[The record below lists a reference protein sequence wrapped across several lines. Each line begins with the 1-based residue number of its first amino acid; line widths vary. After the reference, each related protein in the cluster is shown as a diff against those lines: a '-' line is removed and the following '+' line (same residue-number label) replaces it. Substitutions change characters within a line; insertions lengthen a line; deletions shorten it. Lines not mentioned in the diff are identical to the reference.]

1 MVDKILPKKI
11 TKNHQNHIRS
21 ASLSGDLFQD
31 DLLDDLVEGLCGESH
46 PENPGQSGKPGLA
59 RQDP

>member
-1 MVDKILPKKI
+1 MVDKIIPKKHRQI
-11 TKNHQNHIRS
+11 TMNHIRS

-31 DLLDDLVEGLCGESH
+31 DLLDDLLEGLCGESH
-46 PENPGQSGKPGLA
+46 PQKPGHSGKPAL